1 MKVGIFGDSFSGSN
15 GPTSWT
21 TLLKQ
26 SYEQVE
32 NFSEAGSSLF
42 HGYQHFIKN
51 YKNFDT
57 IVFTITAPGRLYTD
71 IPSPDLC
78 ICNLFVVEH
87 LMGLPDIK
95 QNRYYNEIKA
105 AEQYYMYLQNN
116 EFDLFVHDSII
127 EKIVKLTN
135 EASIKLILL
144 PCMREGL
151 GSVSNLFTY
160 CTKDFHLS
168 LINELEREF
177 FKIPHKGMHFERKD
191 RLQNHISDENNT
203 ILYEIVKEMING
215 KEVIMDL
222 HMFDPAPATDVDVYY
237 NMEEIRKL

>member
-21 TLLKQ
+21 TLLKH
-26 SYEQVE
+26 SFDQVE

-78 ICNLFVVEH
+78 ICNLFVIEH
-87 LMGLPDIK
+87 WMSLPNIK
-95 QNRYYNEIKA
+95 EHQYYNEIKA
-105 AEQYYMYLQNN
+105 AEQYYMYLQTN

-127 EKIVKLTN
+127 EKIVALTKESN
-135 EASIKLILL
+135 IKLILL
-144 PCMREGL
+144 PCMREGV

-160 CTKDFHLS
+160 CTKSFHLS
-168 LINELEREF
+168 LINELERKF
-177 FKIPHKGMHFERKD
+177 FNIPHRGMHFERKD
-191 RLQNHISDENNT
+191 RLQNHISDENNVV
-203 ILYEIVKEMING
+203 LANLVKEMISGNNI
-215 KEVIMDL
+215 VIDL
-222 HMFDPAPATDVDVYY
+222 NMFDSCPSTDVNIYY

>member
-1 MKVGIFGDSFSGSN
+1 MRVAIFGDSFSGSN

-26 SYEQVE
+26 SFEQVE

-42 HGYQHFIKN
+42 HGFQHFIKN

-57 IVFTITAPGRLYTD
+57 VIFTITAPGRLYTD
-71 IPSPDLC
+71 IPSADLC

-87 LMGLPDIK
+87 LLSQNNITA
-95 QNRYYNEIKA
+95 NRYYNEIKA
-105 AEQYYMYLQNN
+105 AEQYYVYLQNK
-116 EFDLFVHDSII
+116 EFDSFVHDSII
-127 EKIVKLTN
+127 EKIVRLTTESN
-135 EASIKLILL
+135 IKLILL

-151 GSVSNLFTY
+151 GSVPSLFKFSTQ
-160 CTKDFHLS
+160 DFHLS

-203 ILYEIVKEMING
+203 ILADIVKEIING
-215 KEVIMDL
+215 KEIKIDL
-222 HMFDPAPATDVDVYY
+222 TMFDASPATDVDVYY